1 MSLQPNSNFLIP
13 ISLQP
18 NVIILY
24 YFKLRNLLYQNMQAL
39 QIKGPVTP
47 SSGKDMWIGKFVTSH
62 QLRSGWIMMLFTLP
76 KCLFSIYLVNSYAPS
91 QEVVLLELWNLCF
104 PNPPNYLFSYILN
117 TQLFIHIQ
125 EQGIFDWK
133 PRGFFTSNQLKL
145 MKWLLINL
153 MKLSSLIDW
162 LIGRRRTD
170 SWMLR
175 ICRRRLRRSRG
186 WSRRRERSSSS
197 STIASEPPT
206 SARIDTG

>member
-1 MSLQPNSNFLIP
+1 MAKICGLESLWQAINCVQDELWCY
-13 ISLQP
+13 SLCQ
-18 NVIILY
+18 NV
-24 YFKLRNLLYQNMQAL
+24 YFRF
-39 QIKGPVTP
+39 IWWT
-47 SSGKDMWIGKFVTSH
+47 
-62 QLRSGWIMMLFTLP
+62 
-76 KCLFSIYLVNSYAPS
+76 PS

-104 PNPPNYLFSYILN
+104 PHPPYYLFSYIIN

-125 EQGIFDWK
+125 EQGIFVWK

-197 STIASEPPT
+197 STTASEPPT